1 MNKWQKA
8 YLRGAYRGKS
18 PGALYRE
25 RLGTV
30 QDALDWIDDGDCL
43 TWSTHGSEPKVF
55 LEHLH
60 TIAPRLEKGI
70 DCWNTISRYDYPVT
84 RDPALAGRFRH
95 HTFFFDRWSVA
106 ALLFP
111 GEPAQLWAGGPAVPA
126 PQRLCGPGLPH
137 GPARLCP
144 PELRPDYDLGARL
157 PGGQDYF

>member
-106 ALLFP
+106 ARGSGCTP
-111 GEPAQLWAGGPAVPA
+111 IS
-126 PQRLCGPGLPH
+126 R
-137 GPARLCP
+137 
-144 PELRPDYDLGARL
+144 
-157 PGGQDYF
+157 